1 MVASPPRWQTRR
13 EEAIHVNRTPLLILL
28 LTVLLL
34 GSGCGSDAANTN
46 SSTDAS
52 TGDALTDATTDATSD
67 ATKTPDPEQLRVLN
81 YNVMCSICKNSDHPE
96 WEQDFV
102 KRAPWLR
109 DVLQRHDA
117 DLIGVQ
123 ELQAIGM
130 KEGDPDEFS
139 QILPDGYETSYYRH
153 QPGDL
158 LELDYPDAAI
168 AWRKTRF
175 AGLENGAFWL
185 SPTPEKAFST
195 GFAKGGQL
203 PRLVYWVRLQDTLSD
218 RELILV
224 NTHFDNNTPSQEK
237 SAPLLLERLVPLAAK
252 APLVVV
258 GDFNTRPG
266 HPAYEALVGGT
277 PKLTDTYGLA
287 EGSKTPEEVVVS
299 NVSPPPVWDV
309 TDRIDHVLFHGGFEV
324 LQWRVDLWRYGSQQQ
339 APSDHPGAVVVD
351 LRWPKP

>member
-1 MVASPPRWQTRR
+1 MPLPGNRSRPTRTTLT
-13 EEAIHVNRTPLLILL
+13 ALL
-28 LTVLLL
+28 LLLL
-34 GSGCGSDAANTN
+34 SSAGCGSDASGGTDT
-46 SSTDAS
+46 STDAS
-52 TGDALTDATTDATSD
+52 AGDVADGAAGADVGTDADAIQP
-67 ATKTPDPEQLRVLN
+67 PDPETIRILN
-81 YNVMCSICKNSDHPE
+81 YNVMCSICKNSDHRE
-96 WEQDFV
+96 WEQEFAT
-102 KRAPWLR
+102 RAPWLK
-109 DVLQRHDA
+109 DVLTRHDA

-123 ELQAIGM
+123 ELQAIGL

-139 QILPDGYETSYYRH
+139 QILPAGYETSYYRH

-158 LELDYPDAAI
+158 LELDYPDAAV
-168 AWRKTRF
+168 AWRTTRF
-175 AGLENGAFWL
+175 EGLETGVFWL
-185 SPTPEKAFST
+185 SPTPDKAFST

-203 PRLVYWVRLQDTLSD
+203 PRLVYWVRLKDTLSD

-224 NTHFDNNTPSQEK
+224 NTHFDNNAPSQEK

-277 PKLTDTYGLA
+277 PELTDTYGLA
-287 EGSKTPEEVVVS
+287 EGSKTQEEVVVS

-309 TDRIDHVLFHGGFEV
+309 TDRIDHVLFHGPFEV